1 MPKFKTCKNCGSAE
15 DVGILVRNCPGCGAK
30 YEPDMPQ
37 SPPSMQ
43 PTRHGETPDQC
54 FRRMQQILRGREK

>member
-30 YEPDMPQ
+30 YEPDEC
-37 SPPSMQ
+37 
-43 PTRHGETPDQC
+43 TCGLHLGETLKPYVVPT
-54 FRRMQQILRGREK
+54 MEEILREKK